1 MIYFSENCQQICG
14 KVRLTQKLFQF
25 LTFLYPKILL
35 EVGSSQTRSSTR
47 TPSCDLLLRR
57 SPNMQSFSFS
67 ISRTMHILNTIIKL
81 QVGKTIIMNKS
92 ILIKVNT
99 TPTSKRKSKCHQ
111 RLENQDQNLVL
122 DDKVPIYLLRC
133 TE

>member
-92 ILIKVNT
+92 ILIKV
-99 TPTSKRKSKCHQ
+99 KCHQ